1 MYHSIGFN
9 NRVLKKNKE
18 SVDPSYPVRCSSQCM
33 RNERRQVANI
43 AKRPFANSALSFLA
57 ADFHA
62 IDLE

>member
-1 MYHSIGFN
+1 
-9 NRVLKKNKE
+9 
-18 SVDPSYPVRCSSQCM
+18 M